1 MGGEERRRSA
11 AEFRSKWGGARGWRI
26 LHRAGPAVRI
36 EQFHGGG
43 QDVEHEDP
51 MHFDGAEQQ
60 SMRHGGRTTVK

>member
-1 MGGEERRRSA
+1 MGRRAGLEDSP
-11 AEFRSKWGGARGWRI
+11 SSI
-26 LHRAGPAVRI
+26 PLHRAGPAVRT

-60 SMRHGGRTTVK
+60 SMQHGGRTTVK